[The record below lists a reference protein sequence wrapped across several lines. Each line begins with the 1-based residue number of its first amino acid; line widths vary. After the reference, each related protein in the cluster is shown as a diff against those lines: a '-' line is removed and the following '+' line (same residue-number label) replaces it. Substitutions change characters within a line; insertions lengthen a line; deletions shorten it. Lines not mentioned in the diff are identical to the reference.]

1 MQVLV
6 KHSLNKSSRYY
17 VVCKLKHVSMCA
29 CLSVCVSLCMCMC
42 VCGLLCC
49 QGFGVA
55 AKSTAEC
62 RHVDPMTIV
71 VFHQADIGEY
81 IRNEAALT

>member
-1 MQVLV
+1 MATVHIEGLICSV
-6 KHSLNKSSRYY
+6 SDDFLILNGTEMLLRTY
-17 VVCKLKHVSMCA
+17 
-29 CLSVCVSLCMCMC
+29 CLECRWY
-42 VCGLLCC
+42 GW

-55 AKSTAEC
+55 AKSTADC

>member
-1 MQVLV
+1 VF
-6 KHSLNKSSRYY
+6 K
-17 VVCKLKHVSMCA
+17 VVHIRM
-29 CLSVCVSLCMCMC
+29 LSV
-42 VCGLLCC
+42 CC

-55 AKSTAEC
+55 AKSTADC

-81 IRNEAALT
+81 VRNEAALT